1 MSEPN
6 PQLGMNHFDFTVTT
20 DVVIDHDQMLTD
32 GACAKAI
39 ATRDV
44 GIQKISDFNA
54 NEVTGFHWATSSCCV
69 STFSRW
75 RMSIV
80 ATSLLKKTLYW
91 VLFRQWL

>member
-54 NEVTGFHWATSSCCV
+54 NEVTGFH
-69 STFSRW
+69 
-75 RMSIV
+75 
-80 ATSLLKKTLYW
+80 
-91 VLFRQWL
+91 